1 MRIAV
6 VQDEASPGD
15 VAANLVASAGWV
27 WAAGADGVRLL
38 VLPETFTTSW
48 DLDVFAG
55 QLPELGEPGW
65 LQPLQEAV
73 DETGVVTVLN
83 TALAGVRPTIADVL
97 VAPGREPVAAYAKQ
111 HLYPRE
117 RDHFAPG
124 EHGATLEID
133 GVRVGL
139 SVCYD
144 ANFPEHAAAAA
155 ADGAVLYVNSGAYF
169 PGGAH
174 RRDLHH
180 AARALDNGMYVAFAG
195 LVGGSH
201 GFIGGAAVFDPLG
214 RVVDILGEARPGMV
228 VADVDPEV
236 VARVREEQRMWADR
250 RTDLGLPRTTTR
262 I

>member
-6 VQDEASPGD
+6 VQDEASPRD
-15 VAANLVASAGWV
+15 VAGNIAKAAGWV
-27 WAAGADGVRLL
+27 RAAGADGVRLL

-55 QLPELGEPGW
+55 QLPVLESGQW
-65 LQPLQEAV
+65 LDPLQEAV
-73 DETGVVTVLN
+73 EETGVVTVLS

-111 HLYPRE
+111 HLYPPE
-117 RDHFAPG
+117 RDHFEAG

-139 SVCYD
+139 SICYD
-144 ANFPEHAAAAA
+144 ANFPEHAAAAG
-155 ADGAVLYVNSGAYF
+155 ADGAILYVNSGAYF

-214 RVVDILGEARPGMV
+214 QAVERLDHGRPGMAV
-228 VADVDPEV
+228 VDVDPGV
-236 VARVREEQRMWADR
+236 VAKVREEQRMWADR
-250 RTDLGLPRTTTR
+250 RADLGLRETTR

>member
-6 VQDEASPGD
+6 VQDEARPGD
-15 VAANLVASAGWV
+15 VVVNIAAAAGWV
-27 WAAGADGVRLL
+27 RAAGEESVRLL
-38 VLPETFTTSW
+38 VLPETFSTSW
-48 DLDVFAG
+48 DLDAFAG
-55 QLPELGEPGW
+55 QLPDLEARGW
-65 LQPLQEAV
+65 LEPLQEAV
-73 DETGVVTVLN
+73 EETGIVTILN
-83 TALAGVRPTIADVL
+83 TALGGARRTIADVL
-97 VAPGREPVAAYAKQ
+97 VVRGREPVAAYAKQ
-111 HLYPRE
+111 HLYPPE
-117 RDHFAPG
+117 RAHFEPG
-124 EHGATLEID
+124 DHGANLEID
-133 GVRVGL
+133 GIRVGL

-155 ADGAVLYVNSGAYF
+155 ADGAILYVNSGAYF

-214 RVVDILGEARPGMV
+214 QAVERLDHGRPGMAV
-228 VADVDPEV
+228 VDVDPGV
-236 VARVREEQRMWADR
+236 VAKVREEQRMWADR
-250 RTDLGLPRTTTR
+250 RADLGLRETTR